1 MLSDRGL
8 VRRANQ
14 DACGALPERGV
25 FAVCDG
31 MGGPAGGEIASRL
44 ALGAFLESLGH
55 NSLTA
60 RRIPP
65 KATSIAAAG
74 HSGNG
79 SLADSRHLTGEHP
92 ANHPQARLEEAVRAA
107 NQTVYRQSQ
116 KLRTLRGMGTTLVA
130 VLLEDAAR
138 TEEDAALPGEDAH
151 AASNSPRLWLA
162 HVGDSRCYRLRSGV
176 LTQLTQDHS
185 LVEEQ
190 IQAGLLSRVEA
201 NSSPI
206 RNIITRAVG
215 SQPVVEP
222 EIASHATQ
230 PGDLYLLASDGLTR
244 ELDEAEIARI
254 LIRTASDAVLAAA
267 SRGGFA
273 LADSDVRADQDGL
286 RAALDHACHALVDAA
301 NRQGGGDNITVLVV
315 PYL

>member
-55 NSLTA
+55 DSRTP

-65 KATSIAAAG
+65 KAASATAAG
-74 HSGNG
+74 HLRNG
-79 SLADSRHLTGEHP
+79 SLAHSRHVLGEHP
-92 ANHPQARLEEAVRAA
+92 ANHPQVRLEEAIRAA
-107 NQTVYRQSQ
+107 NQAVYRHAQ

-130 VLLEDAAR
+130 VLLEDAPR
-138 TEEDAALPGEDAH
+138 GEEDS
-151 AASNSPRLWLA
+151 ASNSPRLWLA
-162 HVGDSRCYRLRSGV
+162 HVGDSRCYCLRSGV

-244 ELDEAEIARI
+244 ELDDAEIATI
-254 LIRTASDAVLAAA
+254 LCRT
-267 SRGGFA
+267 
-273 LADSDVRADQDGL
+273 VRAGSATGL
-286 RAALDHACHALVDAA
+286 EQACQSLIDAA
-301 NRQGGGDNITVLVV
+301 NAKGGGDNITVLLVRI
-315 PYL
+315 P